1 MNEEPIAE
9 RIIDAS
15 LRLAEASSWESVRLH
30 QVAAY
35 LGITLEDIRQHYRE
49 KEDLVDAWFDRA
61 DRETLQHS
69 ATPEFLTKD
78 TRERLHSVIMV
89 WLDTLAVH
97 KRVTREMIVNKLE
110 PGHLHFQIPALMRI
124 SRTVQWMREAAGL
137 TATFPRRALEETKLT
152 GIYLL
157 TFTYWMRDRSEGSD
171 NTRRFLDRLLGTT
184 DRLSFGVCPTWQ
196 RKEPASVN
204 DGSTKTRAA
213 TS

>member
-1 MNEEPIAE
+1 MNEPISE

-15 LRLAEASSWESVRLH
+15 LRLAETSSWESVRLH

-61 DRETLQHS
+61 DRETLQY
-69 ATPEFLTKD
+69 AVTPEFLAKN
-78 TRERLHSVIMV
+78 TRERLHSIIMV
-89 WLDTLAVH
+89 WLDTLTVH
-97 KRVTREMIVNKLE
+97 RRITREMIMNKLE

-157 TFTYWMRDRSEGSD
+157 AFIHWMRDRSEGSA
-171 NTRRFLDRLLGTT
+171 NTRRFLDRLLGTA
-184 DRLSFGVCPTWQ
+184 DRLSFGRCPTWQ
-196 RKEPASVN
+196 RKEPVSVN
-204 DGSTKTRAA
+204 GASNKARAA